1 MGAKPAPRITFG
13 CHKSTPPPKIDANC
27 DHANMAASLSV

>member
-1 MGAKPAPRITFG
+1 MGGKLAPRITFG
-13 CHKSTPPPKIDANC
+13 CHKSTPPPKIDANY